1 MTKNVLNEP
10 NVNRNDL
17 WPKRVHTLC
26 NQPSPNNWTVYGF
39 RLTKSFRRF
48 GQRVCRVI
56 VRLCPD
62 GPAENR
68 CSININVQP
77 FGRIAVE
84 ESDSD
89 LFAAIDRAT
98 GKIGHLLGRELE
110 RVQGGRV
117 GRESVRSAPHL
128 EPFQD

>member
-1 MTKNVLNEP
+1 MNEEESMQVAIHNYRTNFAEAFKSYVERRLQFALN
-10 NVNRNDL
+10 
-17 WPKRVHTLC
+17 
-26 NQPSPNNWTVYGF
+26 
-39 RLTKSFRRF
+39 RF
-48 GQRVCRVI
+48 GQRVGRVI
-56 VRLCPD
+56 VRICPD

-68 CSININVQP
+68 CSIKVNVQP

-110 RVQGGRV
+110 RVQDGRV

-128 EPFQD
+128 EAFED

>member
-1 MTKNVLNEP
+1 MNEEGSMQVAIHNFRTDLAEAFKSYVERRLQFALN
-10 NVNRNDL
+10 
-17 WPKRVHTLC
+17 
-26 NQPSPNNWTVYGF
+26 
-39 RLTKSFRRF
+39 RF
-48 GQRVCRVI
+48 GQRVGRVI

-62 GPAENR
+62 GPAAIR

-117 GRESVRSAPHL
+117 GRESVRSGPHL
-128 EPFQD
+128 DAFQD

>member
-1 MTKNVLNEP
+1 MNEEASMQVAIHNYRTNFAEAFKSYVERRLQFALN
-10 NVNRNDL
+10 
-17 WPKRVHTLC
+17 
-26 NQPSPNNWTVYGF
+26 
-39 RLTKSFRRF
+39 RF
-48 GQRVCRVI
+48 GQRVGRVI
-56 VRLCPD
+56 VRICPD

-68 CSININVQP
+68 CSIKVNVQP

-98 GKIGHLLGRELE
+98 GKIGHLFGRELE
-110 RVQGGRV
+110 RVQPGRV

-128 EPFQD
+128 EAFQD